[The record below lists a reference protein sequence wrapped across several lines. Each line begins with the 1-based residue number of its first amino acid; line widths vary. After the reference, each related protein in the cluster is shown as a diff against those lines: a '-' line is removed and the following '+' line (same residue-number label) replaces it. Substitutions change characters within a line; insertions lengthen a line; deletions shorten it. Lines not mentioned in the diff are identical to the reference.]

1 MCWEVEL
8 FMANRPIDDPYHRIN
23 ANDSY
28 KNQVF
33 DGKKTTVD
41 AYTGKKIYYGN
52 AADAKRM
59 HSIDRT
65 ADVDHITP
73 IAKVRDRYGDLSIEQ
88 QRKIANNPNYNY
100 AMTNSELNRHGKNA
114 LENHEYLAKELGKNI
129 DKVKNGNYEDALE
142 GFKDVANKTPR
153 MLSAETKS
161 RVGMAVEGNGY
172 RIKNEVEN
180 VHKKVQDIGQKQYD
194 FNNYIA
200 NQTSSFLNEDMARIN
215 VAGVNQALSAAQFA
229 AAMSITKNTMSLI
242 KGDEEFGDAAK
253 SVLKDT
259 ATAAVMGYATGTI
272 AEFTGIG
279 VGDAALLVNG
289 TIQISK
295 QIYAYVNGDIDES
308 QLLQNVA
315 ETSVYLTSAYIGK
328 CIGGAIGSTVG
339 PIGVLVGQFVGEMI
353 TTAVCSTVIDTIH
366 KEQEANEHN
375 KKMLALAHHAEKEIR
390 ESQGRLIILVN
401 QENGRFI
408 DALNSGYDSFID
420 GVLNNNY
427 EEAAKGLA
435 SIGEEFGIEAEKLT
449 QGNITQGNIFGKKN
463 RVVNLG

>member
-142 GFKDVANKTPR
+142 GFKDVVNKTPR

-161 RVGMAVEGNGY
+161 RVGMAVEGNEY
-172 RIKNEVEN
+172 RI
-180 VHKKVQDIGQKQYD
+180 
-194 FNNYIA
+194 
-200 NQTSSFLNEDMARIN
+200 
-215 VAGVNQALSAAQFA
+215 
-229 AAMSITKNTMSLI
+229 
-242 KGDEEFGDAAK
+242 
-253 SVLKDT
+253 
-259 ATAAVMGYATGTI
+259 
-272 AEFTGIG
+272 
-279 VGDAALLVNG
+279 
-289 TIQISK
+289 
-295 QIYAYVNGDIDES
+295 
-308 QLLQNVA
+308 
-315 ETSVYLTSAYIGK
+315 
-328 CIGGAIGSTVG
+328 
-339 PIGVLVGQFVGEMI
+339 
-353 TTAVCSTVIDTIH
+353 
-366 KEQEANEHN
+366 
-375 KKMLALAHHAEKEIR
+375 
-390 ESQGRLIILVN
+390 
-401 QENGRFI
+401 
-408 DALNSGYDSFID
+408 
-420 GVLNNNY
+420 
-427 EEAAKGLA
+427 
-435 SIGEEFGIEAEKLT
+435 
-449 QGNITQGNIFGKKN
+449 
-463 RVVNLG
+463 